1 MFDTPMQ
8 VTVIPYVLDMVFL
21 LFMLFSERSNPSRII
36 PWAIIFLALPVIGFI
51 AYLMIGQTFYAKHT
65 FKLKG
70 IKDEEIKQSIDIQEY
85 VIAQDE
91 TENMEDA
98 SIGRTMLNCGGE
110 AYSVNNKV
118 ELFTEGVD
126 NFEALF
132 NDLRNA
138 KDFIFIEY
146 FIVKNDELGN
156 QFLDILTDKA
166 KEGLEVKLLSDDLGF
181 SGGLGKKARA
191 FRKAGGQFSK
201 FHAVT
206 TYFLSPKKNNRNHRK
221 IAIIDG
227 KICYCGGFN
236 IGDEYIGKGD
246 LGYWRDSSVRIR
258 GGACVGLLMRFVRDW
273 EYASNGEFRRNLAEY
288 IPIDVAKEHGNDRVE
303 IISGGP
309 DIADVNP
316 IRMEYLQLIKSAK
329 KSVYIH
335 TPYFMPD
342 DSLKDALSLAAA
354 SGVDVR
360 VIMPDKPDHMF
371 VYWNNVYCANI
382 LMKRGVKIYMYNNG
396 FVHSKTI
403 VVDGKY
409 CSVGSANMDDRSL
422 VLNFETNAMIL
433 SKDIGQKMDEAFMKD
448 LELSTEYSC
457 KDYDNIK
464 GFKALRLVISRLFI
478 NLT

>member
-1 MFDTPMQ
+1 M
-8 VTVIPYVLDMVFL
+8 
-21 LFMLFSERSNPSRII
+21 
-36 PWAIIFLALPVIGFI
+36 
-51 AYLMIGQTFYAKHT
+51 
-65 FKLKG
+65 
-70 IKDEEIKQSIDIQEY
+70 
-85 VIAQDE
+85 
-91 TENMEDA
+91 
-98 SIGRTMLNCGGE
+98 
-110 AYSVNNKV
+110 
-118 ELFTEGVD
+118 
-126 NFEALF
+126 
-132 NDLRNA
+132 
-138 KDFIFIEY
+138 
-146 FIVKNDELGN
+146 
-156 QFLDILTDKA
+156 
-166 KEGLEVKLLSDDLGF
+166 
-181 SGGLGKKARA
+181 
-191 FRKAGGQFSK
+191 
-201 FHAVT
+201 
-206 TYFLSPKKNNRNHRK
+206 
-221 IAIIDG
+221 
-227 KICYCGGFN
+227 
-236 IGDEYIGKGD
+236 
-246 LGYWRDSSVRIR
+246 
-258 GGACVGLLMRFVRDW
+258 
-273 EYASNGEFRRNLAEY
+273 
-288 IPIDVAKEHGNDRVE
+288 E

-433 SKDIGQKMDEAFMKD
+433 SRDIGQKMDEAFMKD